1 MPATAARLG
10 RATATATL
18 TLLLA
23 AAAGAAVAAT
33 LTGVRVVVVASGS
46 MEPALRTG
54 DALIVRPT
62 GSAGVAPTDI
72 VVYRNGNG
80 HRWVIHRVV
89 EIRVVNGQRY
99 LVTKGDANNTTDPD
113 LTPVDAVYGQAT
125 LRVPFLGRAIH
136 FLTTPTA
143 RLLLAVAI
151 ALVVV
156 HELLVIVDI
165 RQRMRARAR
174 TAGKS

>member
-1 MPATAARLG
+1 MPVAATAARIG
-10 RATATATL
+10 RAAVTVAL

-23 AAAGAAVAAT
+23 AAAGAAVAAA

-54 DALIVRPT
+54 DALVVRPT
-62 GSAGVAPTDI
+62 GAAGVAPADI
-72 VVYRNGNG
+72 VVYRNGG
-80 HRWVIHRVV
+80 HRWVIHRVM

-113 LTPVDAVYGQAT
+113 LTPTDAVYGQAT
-125 LRVPFLGRAIH
+125 LRVPFLGRVVH

-143 RLLLAVAI
+143 RLLLAAAI
-151 ALVVV
+151 LLVIV
-156 HELLVIVDI
+156 HELLVIARI
-165 RQRMRARAR
+165 RRGMRARA
-174 TAGKS
+174 